1 MSSSCLLPAAATL
14 MLPPTSPRLL
24 KRPRSSSSDRLCL
37 DHILKSCKRSD
48 PASPHSPVGSSR
60 QLPQQQRPPRVIP
73 ADVTADAPAALSP
86 LLQACSSMKA
96 AIPFLQNSRRH
107 ALGLLLQNQC
117 ERALHVLE
125 KIERA
130 NDMIS
135 RQRRR
140 FVVDQAN
147 AIHQYSVAHP
157 EEEAQ
162 QQQQAKAC
170 KPKKHVCFSDEVTV
184 VAAEPMDRS
193 PAPMPPLIRE
203 EILVLRASRPIPFAN
218 FSELWN

>member
-1 MSSSCLLPAAATL
+1 MSSSCLLPAAVPAAIG
-14 MLPPTSPRLL
+14 LPASPRLL
-24 KRPRSSSSDRLCL
+24 KRARSSSSDRLCL
-37 DHILKSCKRSD
+37 DHILKVCKRSD
-48 PASPHSPVGSSR
+48 PASPHSPVGCHP
-60 QLPQQQRPPRVIP
+60 LAPQQARQPFSRSIP
-73 ADVTADAPAALSP
+73 ADVTTDAPSSLSP

-140 FVVDQAN
+140 FVVEQAN
-147 AIHQYSVAHP
+147 AIHQYVLAHP
-157 EEEAQ
+157 EEQLPVTA
-162 QQQQAKAC
+162 A
-170 KPKKHVCFSDEVTV
+170 KPKKAVRFCEQVAV
-184 VAAEPMDRS
+184 VAVEAMDRS

-203 EILVLRASRPIPFAN
+203 EILVLRASRPIPFGN

>member
-1 MSSSCLLPAAATL
+1 MPASIGLPV
-14 MLPPTSPRLL
+14 SPRLL
-24 KRPRSSSSDRLCL
+24 KRARSSSSDRLCL
-37 DHILKSCKRSD
+37 DHIIKVCKRSD
-48 PASPHSPVGSSR
+48 PASPHSPVGCHALAPPQPTLQPFSR
-60 QLPQQQRPPRVIP
+60 AIP
-73 ADVTADAPAALSP
+73 ADVTTDAPSSLSP

-96 AIPFLQNSRRH
+96 AIPFLQKSRRH

-140 FVVDQAN
+140 FVAEQAN
-147 AIHQYSVAHP
+147 AIHQYVLAHP
-157 EEEAQ
+157 EEQLPVIA
-162 QQQQAKAC
+162 ATL
-170 KPKKHVCFSDEVTV
+170 KPKKAVRFCEV
-184 VAAEPMDRS
+184 VAVVAVEAMDRS

-203 EILVLRASRPIPFAN
+203 EILVLRASRPIPFGN